1 MKPIHIFYLIIIA
14 GIIGIT
20 GCGGKDK
27 ELKADATDI
36 ANIMCRSIDAM
47 KKLRGADPAD
57 SLMVKKLQVEYNII
71 QEEMTK
77 VYQDFRTKY
86 KEKVTTKEFSDQ
98 FRKYLNTAMLDCKS
112 LSKEDREAFE
122 KGMK

>member
-14 GIIGIT
+14 GIIGIS
-20 GCGGKDK
+20 GCGDKDK

-57 SLMVKKLQVEYNII
+57 SLMVKNLQMEYNIV